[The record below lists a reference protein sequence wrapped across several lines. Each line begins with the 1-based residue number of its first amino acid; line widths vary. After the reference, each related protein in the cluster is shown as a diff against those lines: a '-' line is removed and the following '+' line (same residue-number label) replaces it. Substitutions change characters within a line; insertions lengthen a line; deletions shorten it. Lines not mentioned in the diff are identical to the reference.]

1 MKVIPEG
8 QEQETKTDE
17 LSPEELE
24 LYGNIMPSDDD
35 EEEEAKD
42 SSETEEPEEPEDT
55 DTVDEESEPTDSEP
69 QKTTGRENW
78 GLEDYKKAYE
88 SLESKLG
95 KQGQELGEAKQK
107 ASEPEKKNYTI
118 DDVPDMEQ
126 SVLDE
131 YIKAY
136 ENELSDPSIEFDDPE
151 RYKTL
156 RREYDVLK
164 EERAVRKAMAR
175 LNQIESKKVVATAQ
189 TDIKTKYGLTEEEAT
204 KAITLAKKLSDEG
217 IPTKEDLEA
226 AVYRVKPSAIE
237 VAVTKKLTSKISEA
251 KSKATPRVPSGS
263 SSEAPKVI
271 SAEEFKKMDDL
282 ERERYLNEC
291 SVDEVERLLSEIN

>member
-35 EEEEAKD
+35 EKEEAKD

-78 GLEDYKKAYE
+78 ELEDYKKAYE

-118 DDVPDMEQ
+118 DDVPDM
-126 SVLDE
+126 DE
-131 YIKAY
+131 SILNDYIDAY

-151 RYKTL
+151 RYKIL

-164 EERAVRKAMAR
+164 EERAIRKAMAR
-175 LNQIESKKVVATAQ
+175 LNQIEAKKVVATAQ
-189 TDIKTKYGLTEEEAT
+189 TEIITKYGLTEEEAT

-237 VAVTKKLTSKISEA
+237 VAVTKKITSKISEA

-271 SAEEFKKMDDL
+271 SAEEFKKMDDF